1 MNSKMRKYLTII
13 ALGLAGG
20 SIYFLPY
27 VKFVFYDAQ
36 IASMNIS
43 NTQSGVLMTMYTVA
57 NMILYIPGGILADK
71 ISAKKALIVSL
82 VGTSL
87 LSFIYAF
94 TMKSFIIAMG
104 IWLLLS
110 LTTAF
115 VFWSSLMKAV
125 RIIGTEKEQGLMY
138 GLYYACNGI
147 TNALT
152 NAFALKLFNTAG
164 GDLKTGFFR
173 AVISGG
179 SVAILAAILLALLMK
194 EKKVTEGSTA
204 VDVDGEDKF
213 QFSDVGKILRSP
225 VVWIASFVIFCGDG
239 IYTSIS
245 YFNPYLTEVIGVAPS
260 DSSLISVIRNGLMLL
275 APVGGLL
282 ADKVFKSTCKWLTTA
297 FVIVGALFATVL
309 FIPASINPSMA
320 SVYTLVP
327 SAVAMMLYGV
337 VFSVMSEAGIPR
349 MLTGTAIGIASIIGY
364 VPDSLYSLIFGGML
378 DKFGGHGYNYIFIF
392 LIVSCVIGAIFAQ
405 IVRRL
410 GLKAPKQSK
419 V

>member
-1 MNSKMRKYLTII
+1 MNSKIRKYLTVI

-36 IASMNIS
+36 IASMGIS
-43 NTQSGVLMTMYTVA
+43 NTQSGLLMTMYTVT

-94 TMKSFIIAMG
+94 TMKSFVVAMM
-104 IWLLLS
+104 IWLALS
-110 LTTAF
+110 LSTAF

-125 RIIGTEKEQGLMY
+125 RIIGTEEEQGFMY
-138 GLYYACNGI
+138 GLYYACNGL

-152 NAFALKLFNTAG
+152 NAFALKFFNTAG
-164 GDLKTGFFR
+164 GDMQQGFFR
-173 AVISGG
+173 AVLSGG
-179 SVAILAAILLALLMK
+179 SVAIVAAVLLAVLMK
-194 EKKVTEGSTA
+194 EDRASTA
-204 VDVDGEDKF
+204 VVGTDEEDKF
-213 QFSDVGKILRSP
+213 KFSDVGKILRSP

-239 IYTSIS
+239 IYTSVS
-245 YFNPYLTEVIGVAPS
+245 YFNPYLTEVIGVAPA
-260 DSSLISVIRNGLMLL
+260 DSSFISVIRNGLMLL

-297 FVIVGALFATVL
+297 FVIVGALFASVL
-309 FIPASINPSMA
+309 FIPASINPTAA
-320 SVYTLVP
+320 SVYTLIP

-364 VPDSLYSLIFGGML
+364 MPDSLYSLIFGGML
-378 DKFGGHGYNYIFIF
+378 DKFGGQGYNYIFIF
-392 LIVSCVIGAIFAQ
+392 LIVSCAVGAAFAVM
-405 IVRRL
+405 VRRL
-410 GLKAPKQSK
+410 GLKTAKQNQ

>member
-1 MNSKMRKYLTII
+1 MNSKMRKYLTVI

-36 IASMNIS
+36 IASMGIS
-43 NTQSGVLMTMYTVA
+43 NTQSGLLMTMYTVT

-71 ISAKKALIVSL
+71 ISAKKALVISL
-82 VGTSL
+82 AATSVL
-87 LSFIYAF
+87 AYIYAF
-94 TMKSFIIAMG
+94 TMKSFAVSMM
-104 IWLLLS
+104 IWLALS

-125 RIIGTEKEQGLMY
+125 RIIGTEEEQGFMY

-152 NAFALKLFNTAG
+152 NAFALKFFNTAG
-164 GDLKTGFFR
+164 GDLQTGFFR
-173 AVISGG
+173 AVLAGG
-179 SVAILAAILLALLMK
+179 SIAIVAGILLMVLMK
-194 EKKVTEGSTA
+194 ENKAGNSGA
-204 VDVDGEDKF
+204 AADADEDKF
-213 QFSDVGKILRSP
+213 KFSDVGKILRSP
-225 VVWIASFVIFCGDG
+225 IVWIASFVIFCGDS
-239 IYTSIS
+239 IYTSVS
-245 YFNPYLTEVIGVAPS
+245 YFNPYLTEVIGVAPA
-260 DSSLISVIRNGLMLL
+260 DSSFISVIRNGLMLL

-282 ADKVFKSTCKWLTTA
+282 ADKVFKSTCKWLTTS
-297 FVIVGALFATVL
+297 FLIVAALFASVL
-309 FIPASINPSMA
+309 FIPASINPTAA
-320 SVYTLVP
+320 SVYTLIP

-364 VPDSLYSLIFGGML
+364 VPDSLYSLIFGGFL
-378 DKFGGHGYNYIFIF
+378 DKFGGHGYTYIFIF
-392 LIVSCVIGAIFAQ
+392 LIVSCVIGASFAV

-410 GLKAPKQSK
+410 GLKAVEQSK
-419 V
+419 E

>member
-1 MNSKMRKYLTII
+1 MNSKLRKYLTVI

-36 IASMNIS
+36 IASMGIN
-43 NTQSGVLMTMYTVA
+43 NTQSGILMTMYTVA

-71 ISAKKALIVSL
+71 ISAKTARVVSMGL
-82 VGTSL
+82 TSVL
-87 LSFIYAF
+87 AYIYAF
-94 TMKSFIIAMG
+94 TMKSFAVSMM
-104 IWLLLS
+104 IWLALS

-115 VFWSSLMKAV
+115 VFLSSLMKAV
-125 RIIGTEKEQGLMY
+125 RIIGTEEEQGFMY

-152 NAFALKLFNTAG
+152 NAFALKFFNTAG
-164 GDLKTGFFR
+164 GDLQEGFFR
-173 AVISGG
+173 AVLSGG
-179 SVAILAAILLALLMK
+179 SIAIVAGILLMVLMK
-194 EKKVTEGSTA
+194 DNKAAKGSTA
-204 VDVDGEDKF
+204 AAAVDEDKF
-213 QFSDVGKILRSP
+213 KISDVGKILRSP
-225 VVWIASFVIFCGDG
+225 IVWIASFVIFCGDG
-239 IYTSIS
+239 IYTSVS

-282 ADKVFKSTCKWLTTA
+282 ADKVFKSTCKWLTTS
-297 FVIVGALFATVL
+297 FLIVGALFASVL
-309 FIPASINPSMA
+309 FIPASINPTAA
-320 SVYTLVP
+320 SVYTLIP
-327 SAVAMMLYGV
+327 SAVAMMLYGG

-364 VPDSLYSLIFGGML
+364 VPDSLYSLIFGGFL

-392 LIVSCVIGAIFAQ
+392 LIVSCVIGATFAV
-405 IVRRL
+405 IVRRM
-410 GLKAPKQSK
+410 GLKAAKQNK
-419 V
+419 